1 MKTFIANLNHAA
13 RGNGCAT
20 TIGGG
25 SFSPAEC
32 QEVVTFI
39 RDIQETLAAMA
50 FIVETVAHLRS
61 MEHELLPVADKA
73 RKLLERIQA

>member
-1 MKTFIANLNHAA
+1 MKTFIANLKHAA

-32 QEVVTFI
+32 LEVVTLI
-39 RDIQETLAAMA
+39 RDLQETLAAMTDT
-50 FIVETVAHLRS
+50 VETVAHLRC
-61 MEHELLPVADKA
+61 MELELLPVADKA
-73 RKLLERIQA
+73 RALLARLED